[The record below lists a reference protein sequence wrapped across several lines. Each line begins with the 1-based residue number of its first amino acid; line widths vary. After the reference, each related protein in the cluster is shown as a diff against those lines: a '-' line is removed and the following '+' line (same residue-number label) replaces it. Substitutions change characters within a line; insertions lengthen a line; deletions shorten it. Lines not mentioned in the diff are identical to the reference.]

1 MGADYVKYDVVYP
14 MPLVQVP
21 SKYTNSEG
29 NLLKLRLR
37 MIELLLWDIV

>member
-29 NLLKLRLR
+29 NLLKLRFAYDR
-37 MIELLLWDIV
+37 IYEPTW